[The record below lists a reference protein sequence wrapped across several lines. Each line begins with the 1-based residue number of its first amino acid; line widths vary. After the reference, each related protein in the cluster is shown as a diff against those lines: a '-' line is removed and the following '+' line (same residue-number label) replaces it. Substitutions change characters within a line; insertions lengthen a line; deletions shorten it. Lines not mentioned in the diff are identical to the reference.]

1 MRPLNFVIWSL
12 FSSILPWLVIGA
24 PTVTRQSS
32 TQLDAKGIFF
42 VSYDG
47 LVNVESF
54 QQSGAVSYNGY
65 QYAGWYTS
73 TRYAILARRQLPSGS
88 WSTLQLPHQLSVDDS
103 HNVVSI
109 GISPSDGRI
118 HIAMDAHSTKI
129 FYSKSVANLAGSPSS
144 FSWTASQ
151 FGAIQTTLDG
161 LSITTQFTYPQF
173 LVTPDNK
180 LQLVYRSAVSGNG
193 VVQIAEYSG
202 SWSNLG
208 GFTSATGTYTGP
220 NGVTSTARNLYIN
233 GVTYSSSG
241 RLHTSGTWRE
251 NNAGVLC
258 ASGGL
263 ANHDTIWLYSD
274 DRGRTWYNN
283 GGTKVATTGSTSVS
297 VSTSGIIVDALDV
310 NHGLVNQESQAT
322 DSANQPHVIISYVP
336 GRFTQCVTSYAAD
349 RTSNG
354 RPFHLYRSSSG
365 TWTKVEIPF
374 AIGSFGRSQIVM
386 DAADN
391 IYVVLPF
398 VKVVTA
404 SKSSGWTDWTL
415 AYDGVAAG
423 LNAFGEVTVDRP
435 RVKSEGVLS
444 VLYQVKSSGTTP
456 SAVMVIDFKLNG

>member
-1 MRPLNFVIWSL
+1 MDF
-12 FSSILPWLVIGA
+12 
-24 PTVTRQSS
+24 
-32 TQLDAKGIFF
+32 
-42 VSYDG
+42 
-47 LVNVESF
+47 
-54 QQSGAVSYNGY
+54 GAV
-65 QYAGWYTS
+65 
-73 TRYAILARRQLPSGS
+73 
-88 WSTLQLPHQLSVDDS
+88 
-103 HNVVSI
+103 
-109 GISPSDGRI
+109 
-118 HIAMDAHSTKI
+118 
-129 FYSKSVANLAGSPSS
+129 
-144 FSWTASQ
+144 
-151 FGAIQTTLDG
+151 QTTLDG
-161 LSITTQFTYPQF
+161 LSITAQFTYPQF
-173 LVTPDNK
+173 LITPDNK

-202 SWSNLG
+202 TSWSNLG
-208 GFTSATGTYTGP
+208 GFTSATGSYTGP

-233 GVTYSSSG
+233 GVTYSSTG

-297 VSTSGIIVDALDV
+297 VSTSGIIVDSLDV
-310 NHGLVNQESQAT
+310 NHGLVNQESQTT

-336 GRFTQCVTSYAAD
+336 GRFTQCVSSYAVD
-349 RTSNG
+349 RTSYG

-386 DAADN
+386 DASDN

>member
-1 MRPLNFVIWSL
+1 MILGSWYAMRHSSFALWSL
-12 FSSILPWLVIGA
+12 FASVLPLLALGA

-32 TQLDAKGIFF
+32 TQLDAQGIYF

-54 QQSGAVSYNGY
+54 QQSGVVSYNGY

-88 WSTLQLPHQLSVDDS
+88 WSTFQLPHQLSVDDS

-118 HIAMDAHSTKI
+118 HIALDSHSTTI
-129 FYSKSVANLAGSPSS
+129 YYIKSVANLAGSPAS
-144 FSWTASQ
+144 FSWTVSQ
-151 FGAIQTTLDG
+151 FGSVQTTLDG

-173 LVTPDNK
+173 LITPDNK

-202 SWSNLG
+202 TAWSNLG

-220 NGVTSTARNLYIN
+220 NGVTSTVRNLYIN
-233 GVTYSSSG
+233 GVTYSSTG
-241 RLHTSGTWRE
+241 RLHT
-251 NNAGVLC
+251 
-258 ASGGL
+258 
-263 ANHDTIWLYSD
+263 SD

-283 GGTKVATTGSTSVS
+283 GGTQVATTGSTTVS
-297 VSTSGIIVDALDV
+297 VSTSGIIVDSLDV
-310 NHGLVNQESQAT
+310 NHGLVNQESQTT

-349 RTSNG
+349 RTSYG
-354 RPFHLYRSSSG
+354 RPFHLYRSSNG

-374 AIGSFGRSQIVM
+374 AIGSFGRSQVVM
-386 DAADN
+386 DASDN

-398 VKVVTA
+398 VKVVAA

-444 VLYQVKSSGTTP
+444 VLYQVASSGTTP
-456 SAVMVIDFKLNG
+456 SAVMVVDFKLNG

>member
-1 MRPLNFVIWSL
+1 MRLLNLIL
-12 FSSILPWLVIGA
+12 CAALPWLGFGA
-24 PTVTRQSS
+24 PTVSRQSS
-32 TQLDAKGIFF
+32 TQLDAKGIYF

-54 QQSGAVSYNGY
+54 QQSGVVSYNGY

-73 TRYAILARRQLPSGS
+73 TRYAILARRQLPSRS
-88 WSTLQLPHQLSVDDS
+88 WSTLQLPHQLSRRKDPYCLGFPFHHDLLCEIGCEPGWEPRKFLVDGIPIRLGANYLGRPQ
-103 HNVVSI
+103 HHQPVY
-109 GISPSDGRI
+109 ISPVFD
-118 HIAMDAHSTKI
+118 H
-129 FYSKSVANLAGSPSS
+129 
-144 FSWTASQ
+144 
-151 FGAIQTTLDG
+151 
-161 LSITTQFTYPQF
+161 
-173 LVTPDNK
+173 PDNK

-202 SWSNLG
+202 SSWSNLG

-220 NGVTSTARNLYIN
+220 NGVASTARNLYIN

-283 GGTKVATTGSTSVS
+283 GGAKVATTGSSTVS
-297 VSTSGIIVDALDV
+297 VSTSGIIVDTLDV
-310 NHGLVNQESQAT
+310 NHGLVNQESQRPTRQTNHTLSSRMFPA
-322 DSANQPHVIISYVP
+322 DSPNAYL
-336 GRFTQCVTSYAAD
+336 
-349 RTSNG
+349 RTRRIG
-354 RPFHLYRSSSG
+354 HHTP
-365 TWTKVEIPF
+365 VEIPF

-386 DAADN
+386 DASDN

-398 VKVVTA
+398 VKIVTA

-423 LNAFGEVTVDRP
+423 LGAFGEVTVDRP